1 MAVMAGMY
9 KAESGLARLPEAE
22 AEASTLQRNYDAVP
36 LPASLQGVK
45 QLLDAKM
52 SRHGQPIGGA
62 EAIHFA
68 GHGDY
73 DPATPDSAVVY
84 LSDGAPLFASLFGSA
99 RYGGASSP
107 MFFLNACMA
116 GIGDELL
123 GDAGGFPGNCLDG
136 GFAGVLGA
144 LWEIDDQLAHQVAIE
159 FWRRALP
166 LGDTEPEPLGAILR
180 NLRAKYVPDAVP
192 APAAT
197 YLAYVYY
204 GHPRLTLRLV

>member
-1 MAVMAGMY
+1 
-9 KAESGLARLPEAE
+9 
-22 AEASTLQRNYDAVP
+22 
-36 LPASLQGVK
+36 
-45 QLLDAKM
+45 M
-52 SRHGQPIGGA
+52 SNHGQPIGGV
-62 EAIHFA
+62 EAVHFA

-73 DPATPDSAVVY
+73 DPATPDAAVVY

-99 RYGGASSP
+99 RYGGDASP

-144 LWEIDDQLAHQVAIE
+144 LWEIDDKLAHQVAID
-159 FWRRALP
+159 FWKRALP
-166 LGDTEPEPLGAILR
+166 TGGTDPEPVGAILR
-180 NLRAKYVPDAVP
+180 DLRANYASG

>member
-1 MAVMAGMY
+1 MAVMAGLY
-9 KAESGLARLPEAE
+9 RAESGLARLPEAE
-22 AEASTLQRNYDAVP
+22 TEARTLQQTYAAVP

-45 QLLDAKM
+45 QLLDARV
-52 SRHGQPIGGA
+52 SDRGQPIGGV

-99 RYGGASSP
+99 RYGGETSP

-144 LWEIDDQLAHQVAIE
+144 LWAIDDKLAHEVAIE

-166 LGDTEPEPLGAILR
+166 TGGSDPEPVGAILQD
-180 NLRAKYVPDAVP
+180 LRAKYVPDAVT